1 MQHPFRTP
9 LALGALSLCLL
20 LPLTAGGSA
29 ARRHAPAAETSASRH
44 AAPAL
49 PADIAQRPIA
59 GNVTIARPDFGREMP
74 AEVNKKLINEVTF
87 RLAPAYDLPLL
98 PDEAAPESV
107 TILGPAEATQEQMAA
122 FIRRRNPQPKL
133 ACTVEEIVHYYYAEA
148 GREGIRPD
156 VALCQALKETGFF
169 AYGGDVLPAQNNFCG
184 LGTTGGGVRG
194 AKFATP
200 ELGVRAHIQHLLAYA
215 SSEPPVAPIIDPRY
229 DLIVR
234 EHPDIHGR
242 ITRWTGLNGVWAV
255 PGKTYGQDI
264 LRLWAAAKA
273 PDGSDASL
281 AAAEAKVR
289 QAPDDAPA
297 YLYRGIVYEKRGDL
311 ARAAQDFAEAA
322 RLAPHDLAARYDLAL
337 VATKL
342 GEKEDALALY
352 DELRDA
358 HPDFAPAAY
367 NRGLL
372 QLETGRCREAI
383 DDFRR
388 ALNANPQ
395 SAAAQ
400 NALAVSELRRKDYP
414 AAWAALERAAQIN
427 NADFDVL
434 ANQILFA
441 ACLKTPQEN
450 AKGKTKTKE
459 RRQ

>member
-1 MQHPFRTP
+1 MSVTIEGGIPLQHPSAAP
-9 LALGALSLCLL
+9 LMLGALSLCLL
-20 LPLTAGGSA
+20 LPQTAQAAA
-29 ARRHAPAAETSASRH
+29 ARPAAAQT
-44 AAPAL
+44 AAVL
-49 PADIAQRPIA
+49 PADIAQRSIA
-59 GNVTIARPDFGREMP
+59 GNVTIARPDFGRELP
-74 AEVNKKLINEVTF
+74 AEVNKKLISGITF

-98 PDEAAPESV
+98 PDEAAPETV

-133 ACTVEEIVHYYYAEA
+133 SCTVEEIVRYYYAEA

-215 SSEPPVAPIIDPRY
+215 SAEPPATPIIDPRY

-281 AAAEAKVR
+281 AAAEAKIR
-289 QAPDDAPA
+289 KAPDDMSA

-311 ARAAQDFAEAA
+311 SHAIDDFSEAM
-322 RLAPHDLAARYDLAL
+322 RLAPEELTPLYDLAI
-337 VATKL
+337 AREKA
-342 GEKEDALALY
+342 GEKKEALSLY
-352 DELRDA
+352 HILREK
-358 HPDFAPAAY
+358 HPAFAPAAY

-372 QLETGRCREAI
+372 QLENGRCREAI

-400 NALAVSELRRKDYP
+400 NALAISELRLKDYP

-441 ACLKTPQEN
+441 ACLKTPKKDAKN
-450 AKGKTKTKE
+450 AH
-459 RRQ
+459 

>member
-1 MQHPFRTP
+1 MHYQRHHTLAP
-9 LALGALSLCLL
+9 LALAACLL
-20 LPLTAGGSA
+20 TAPVCTA
-29 ARRHAPAAETSASRH
+29 APARAAAAAPAA
-44 AAPAL
+44 AL

-59 GNVTIARPDFGREMP
+59 GNVTIARPDFGRELP
-74 AEVNKKLINEVTF
+74 AEVNKKLISEVTF

-98 PDEAAPESV
+98 PDEAAPETV

-133 ACTVEEIVHYYYAEA
+133 ACTVEEIVRYYYAEA

-194 AKFATP
+194 AQFATP

-215 SSEPPVAPIIDPRY
+215 SSEPPAAPIIDPRY

-281 AAAEAKVR
+281 AAALAKVKN
-289 QAPDDAPA
+289 APDDAA
-297 YLYRGIVYEKRGDL
+297 SYLYRGIVYEKRGLLED
-311 ARAAQDFAEAA
+311 AGADFTEAL
-322 RLAPHDLAARYDLAL
+322 RLAPGELTPLYDLAL
-337 VATKL
+337 LKTRT
-342 GEKEDALALY
+342 GEDKDALALY
-352 DELRDA
+352 GTLLDA
-358 HPDFAPAAY
+358 HPDFFPAAY

-372 QLETGRCREAI
+372 ALKMNRPKDAK

-388 ALNANPQ
+388 ALSANPQ
-395 SAAAQ
+395 SAPAQ
-400 NALAVSELRRKDYP
+400 NALAICELRLKDYS
-414 AAWAALERAAQIN
+414 AAWASLERAAQIN

-434 ANQILFA
+434 ANQIIFA
-441 ACLKTPQEN
+441 ACLKQEP
-450 AKGKTKTKE
+450 AKAKKK
-459 RRQ
+459 

>member
-1 MQHPFRTP
+1 MHYQRHLTLAP
-9 LALGALSLCLL
+9 LALAACLFAA
-20 LPLTAGGSA
+20 PVCTAAPVRA
-29 ARRHAPAAETSASRH
+29 AAAEPTA
-44 AAPAL
+44 AL

-59 GNVTIARPDFGREMP
+59 GNVTIARPDFGRELP

-98 PDEAAPESV
+98 PDEAAPETV
-107 TILGPAEATQEQMAA
+107 TIFGPAEATQEQMAA

-133 ACTVEEIVHYYYAEA
+133 ACTVEEIVRYYYAEA

-215 SSEPPVAPIIDPRY
+215 SRELPAAPIIDPRY
-229 DLIVR
+229 ELIVR
-234 EHPDIHGR
+234 EHPDIHGQ
-242 ITRWTGLNGVWAV
+242 ITHWTQLNGVWAV

-281 AAAEAKVR
+281 AAAMAKVKN
-289 QAPDDAPA
+289 APDDASA
-297 YLYRGIVYEKRGDL
+297 YLYRGIVYEKRVDL
-311 ARAAQDFAEAA
+311 TAAQSDFTAA
-322 RLAPHDLAARYDLAL
+322 HTLAPHELAALYDLAL
-337 VATKL
+337 TATATGDRKQ
-342 GEKEDALALY
+342 ALALY
-352 DELRDA
+352 DTLREEF
-358 HPDFAPAAY
+358 PDFAPAAY

-372 QLETGRCREAI
+372 ALAMNRPKDAI

-395 SAAAQ
+395 SAAAE
-400 NALAVSELRRKDYP
+400 NAIAVARIAQHDYD
-414 AAWAALERAAQIN
+414 AAWRTLHRAAQIN

-434 ANQILFA
+434 ANQILLA
-441 ACLKTPQEN
+441 ACVKQEATK
-450 AKGKTKTKE
+450 AKKK
-459 RRQ
+459 